1 MKILEDQVAKG
12 NQVNATGKT
21 KECVNW
27 FKNTNLNP
35 LWNSGIPINGLQ
47 DFNVVFKISLRRK
60 IHNTKKPAEAEI
72 ILRKFHKHLLRLK
85 KRRKY
90 ELADTASINQTGSSF
105 ITDDKKTYDVT
116 NSKDTWCKSG
126 QSGLDKRQCGVQLT
140 VFADGISPFS

>member
-1 MKILEDQVAKG
+1 M
-12 NQVNATGKT
+12 NS
-21 KECVNW
+21 
-27 FKNTNLNP
+27 

-60 IHNTKKPAEAEI
+60 THNTKKPAEAEI

-90 ELADTASINQTGSSF
+90 KLADTASINQTESSF

-126 QSGLDKRQCGVQLT
+126 QSGLEKRQCGVQLT
-140 VFADGISPFS
+140 VFADGISPFSPFRRW